1 MKERNN
7 HIDLNIM
14 LFFILLALKL
24 FGVISWSWWII
35 TFPIWIPFVSMFI
48 VGVWVFMLWI
58 INNYK

>member
-1 MKERNN
+1 MKERDN
-7 HIDLNIM
+7 HINLNIM

-35 TFPIWIPFVSMFI
+35 TFPIWVPFVSMFV

>member
-1 MKERNN
+1 MKERDN
-7 HIDLNIM
+7 HINLNIM

>member
-35 TFPIWIPFVSMFI
+35 AFPIWIPFVSMFI
-48 VGVWVFMLWI
+48 VGVWVLVLWL

>member
-35 TFPIWIPFVSMFI
+35 AFPIWIPFVSVFI
-48 VGVWVFMLWI
+48 VGVWVLVLWL